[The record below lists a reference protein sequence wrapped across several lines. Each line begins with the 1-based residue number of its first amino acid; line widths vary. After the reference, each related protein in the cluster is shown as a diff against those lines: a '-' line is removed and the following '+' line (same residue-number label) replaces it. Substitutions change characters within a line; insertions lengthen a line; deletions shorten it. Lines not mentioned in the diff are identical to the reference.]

1 MNRRCGFDRDT
12 PKRVFPHRAEG
23 NSVSRYSLFRRS
35 VTLALLLVIPSCSRQ
50 SPLTTQPE
58 VNASAMRA
66 DAGIARSQ
74 LNREPG
80 DFYPLAVG
88 NQWTYELKLILET
101 VAADGSQIRHEETS
115 YELRVAIDCAT
126 QAGGHV
132 WFIERIHHMFPGNS
146 GPTWRVLRQD
156 RDGLHALERLSTP
169 DPCAGLPS
177 LERARRVE
185 VLRYPLRP
193 GSTWVVQDD
202 AIDNSTVT
210 ATVEAHEVI
219 ETPAGRFPTV
229 RIRIETTHDLP
240 NRTDHRWYG
249 RDGLIAIE
257 TRSEGPIAGG
267 SGATSR
273 TITSI
278 RLTSLRQAGSLAGRI
293 PRTARGPLVLAPGG
307 DR

>member
-1 MNRRCGFDRDT
+1 MT
-12 PKRVFPHRAEG
+12 
-23 NSVSRYSLFRRS
+23 RYPLFRRS
-35 VTLALLLVIPSCSRQ
+35 LALVLLLVIPSCSRQ
-50 SPLTTQPE
+50 SSLATQPDLDT
-58 VNASAMRA
+58 SALRA
-66 DAGIARSQ
+66 DAGTAQSQ
-74 LNREPG
+74 MNREPG

-115 YELRVAIDCAT
+115 YELQVAIDCAT
-126 QAGGHV
+126 QAGGYV

-169 DPCAGLPS
+169 DPCAGLPP
-177 LERARRVE
+177 LEGARRVE

-193 GSTWVVQDD
+193 GSTWVMQDD
-202 AIDNSTVT
+202 SIDNSTAT

-229 RIRIETTHDLP
+229 RIRIENLLDLP

-257 TRSEGPIAGG
+257 TRSEAPIAGG
-267 SGATSR
+267 SGAISR
-273 TITSI
+273 STTSI
-278 RLTSLRQAGSLAGRI
+278 RLTSLHQAGSLAGRI
-293 PRTARGPLVLAPGG
+293 PRTAGGPLAIAPAG